1 MFHTIVLLMQ
11 LKKIYVSTIFFKTN
25 TKKLTLIMLIIQ
37 ILSLQICDELNNP
50 TVPRV
55 KSWTG
60 KRGAWKCVVSKSTG
74 RMYRVGFL

>member
-1 MFHTIVLLMQ
+1 
-11 LKKIYVSTIFFKTN
+11 
-25 TKKLTLIMLIIQ
+25 MLIIQ

-55 KSWTG
+55 KSWAG

>member
-11 LKKIYVSTIFFKTN
+11 LKTICAIFLKLSKEN
-25 TKKLTLIMLIIQ
+25 LTLIMLIIQ

-55 KSWTG
+55 KSWAG